1 MQAHPSLRFFI
12 GTALVAACVGGASA
26 QAIKVTG
33 YKAIVEGYDWG
44 PGVSKLILE
53 MGQPI
58 SAAFVDKGDFAVHAV
73 RKIPGTGEIVKAMNW
88 ATMTSYDSKGERR
101 VVDAYLSDAK
111 GVKIA
116 DAKGKY
122 VTIAMEVGPDVG
134 LASPLNFDLTTFL
147 NSYVDIEHT
156 IVIGGGLASADTV
169 VPPSTCK
176 GTASLIADDF
186 DVTGVT
192 NFNDDKYG
200 KITLHYASYAPAKDG
215 KEHPLIIWLH
225 GAGEGGTNPYIALLG
240 NRVTRLASDPI
251 QKIMGG
257 AYVLAPQSPIVWMNN
272 GVKSYPEDG
281 STQYTKALK
290 ACIDA
295 YIAATPD
302 VDPKRIYIGGC
313 SNGGYMTVNM
323 ILSYPDFFAAAYPIC
338 EAYADAW
345 IPDAQIASIKNL
357 PIWFTQAKSD
367 TTVKAAQG
375 GFVLETYKRLIA
387 SGGKDIHLSYWDKVE
402 DLSGLYFQADGKAP
416 YEYNGHWSW
425 IYALN
430 NQCAKDFDG
439 SAVKVGGK
447 DATIFEWLA
456 AQSR

>member
-1 MQAHPSLRFFI
+1 MQVHPSLRIFI
-12 GTALVAACVGGASA
+12 GTALVAACVGGVSA
-26 QAIKVTG
+26 QMVKVNG
-33 YKAIVEGYDWG
+33 YRTIVEGYDWG

-58 SAAFVDKGDFAVHAV
+58 SAAFIDKGDFTVQAV
-73 RKIPGTGEIVKAMNW
+73 RKVPGTGEIVKAMNW
-88 ATMTSYDSKGERR
+88 ATMTPYDSKGERK
-101 VVDAYLSDAK
+101 VIDAYLSNAK
-111 GVKIA
+111 GEKVP
-116 DAKGKY
+116 DTMGTY
-122 VTIAMEVGPDVG
+122 VTIAMEVGPDIE

-156 IVIGGGLASADTV
+156 IVIRGGLMSADTV
-169 VPPSTCK
+169 VPPSACK
-176 GTASLIADDF
+176 GTSSLIADDF

-192 NFNDDKYG
+192 NFNDDRYG
-200 KITLHYASYAPAKDG
+200 KITLHYASYTPARDG
-215 KEHPLIIWLH
+215 KKHPLVIWLH

-251 QKIMGG
+251 QNIMGG
-257 AYVLAPQSPIVWMNN
+257 AYVLVPQSPIVWMNN

-290 ACIDA
+290 ACIDT
-295 YIAATPD
+295 YIAKTPGI
-302 VDPKRIYIGGC
+302 DPKRVYIGGC
-313 SNGGYMTVNM
+313 SNGGYMTMNM
-323 ILSYPDFFAAAYPIC
+323 ILSYPHFFTAAFPIC
-338 EAYADAW
+338 ETYSDAW
-345 IPDAQIASIKNL
+345 ISDDQIASIKDL

-402 DLSGLYFQADGKAP
+402 DLSISYFKADGKTP

-425 IYALN
+425 IYTLD
-430 NQCAKDFDG
+430 NQCTKDFDG
-439 SAVKVGGK
+439 STVKLGGK
-447 DATIFEWLA
+447 DTTIFEWLS